1 MTAHRSPW
9 RYLRHHAL
17 DVARGPLALYLA
29 VSAGLGLV
37 LWRMSR
43 LSETPPESAML
54 LGGFVNGTLVVAVL
68 FACGG
73 VAGTDIKQGYY
84 RAFFSKPMAPWW
96 YYLQRWVLGG
106 FAMLTA
112 PLWVGL
118 AIHLA
123 LGNGT
128 GLSAGVFG
136 TVALGFLLI
145 GGVVLLASTATSRD
159 WLVAFLVYF
168 LQARLHDVT
177 TILERAAQPVPKAIA
192 FLDTV
197 LPPFHLVNRGDGL
210 PAGGDLFHVV
220 GYGAALVVTALL
232 VLTYRPLGSGGR
244 A

>member
-1 MTAHRSPW
+1 MTPW
-9 RYLRHHAL
+9 RYLPYHAR
-17 DVARGPLALYLA
+17 DVARAPLALYIA
-29 VSAGLGLV
+29 VATGLGLV

-43 LSETPPESAML
+43 LAESPPASDML
-54 LGGFVNGTLVVAVL
+54 LRGFINGTLVVAVL

-106 FAMLTA
+106 IALLTA
-112 PLWVGL
+112 PVWLGL
-118 AIHLA
+118 AIQLA

-128 GLSAGVFG
+128 GLTWEVFG
-136 TVALGFLLI
+136 VVALGFLLI
-145 GGVVLLASTATSRD
+145 GGVVLLASTVTSRD

-177 TILERAAQPVPKAIA
+177 EILERAGQRVPRLVE

-210 PAGGDLFHVV
+210 PSGGELVHVLA
-220 GYGAALVVTALL
+220 YGAALVVAALL